1 MTFMKSCCLFFCF
14 LQGAALCAI
23 SDPVADYLQAS
34 QVKAWGRAD
43 RQFYIDDAVF
53 TIETDL
59 NNDGVNEVLVSSS
72 LDRDGKQGNVFYLYR
87 RDQGGFAH
95 VDELHLD
102 IGGFYLG
109 SISEAGAYGVVK
121 FWPSGGGQGGITAY
135 IFDGSALRQIE
146 LGQVARD
153 PVTLELKRPSIWE
166 KYFGEK
172 ASRVTDK
179 LKTLTSQDLTR
190 KYGLKVQQRSYAES
204 IEAPTSPP
212 SVPPKSELVSKVD
225 APPLAQ
231 RTEPKNAPETK
242 PTFTTSSEE
251 PSSSTPWSII
261 VVLIV
266 AAGGLL
272 WLLLKRRS

>member
-1 MTFMKSCCLFFCF
+1 MTIMKTCYLFFCV
-14 LQGAALCAI
+14 LQGAALGAI

-34 QVKAWGRAD
+34 QAKAWGRAD

-102 IGGFYLG
+102 VGGFYLG

-121 FWPSGGGQGGITAY
+121 FWPSGGGQGGITAH

-225 APPLAQ
+225 APPLVQ
-231 RTEPKNAPETK
+231 RAGPKNAPEAK
-242 PTFTTSSEE
+242 PTSAPSEE
-251 PSSSTPWSII
+251 PTSSTPWSII
-261 VVLIV
+261 VVLI
-266 AAGGLL
+266 AAATGLL
-272 WLLLKRRS
+272 WLLVKKRK